1 MHLLYEPQVWLSFL
15 TLLMLEIVLGIDNII
30 FLVVLVERLPHPRRR
45 SAQFLGLTFAM
56 LTRIGL
62 LFSISWLTT
71 LRTPLFALLG
81 ETVSARDLIL
91 FAGGAFLVVQSTID
105 ILEVFKGKEAPQKR
119 KVLDGFWMI
128 ILQIGIIDI
137 VFSLDSI
144 FAAIGLV
151 KLLWVMVAAIVCSVL
166 VMMWVSTAVGR
177 YVERNPT
184 IKVLA
189 LAFLILIGAAMIADS
204 AHREI
209 PPGYLYFAMAFA
221 VAVEMINLRVRR
233 RSDLRS
239 K

>member
-1 MHLLYEPQVWLSFL
+1 MQLLYEPQVWLSFL
-15 TLLMLEIVLGIDNII
+15 TLAMLEMVLGIDNII
-30 FLVVLVERLPHPRRR
+30 FLVVLVERLPAAQRRR
-45 SAQFLGLTFAM
+45 AQFLGLCFAM

-81 ETVSARDLIL
+81 ATVSARDLIL
-91 FAGGAFLVVQSTID
+91 FSGGAFLVVQSTMD
-105 ILEVFKGKEAPQKR
+105 IVEVLKGTKAPRKR
-119 KVLDGFWMI
+119 KLLDGFWMI

-177 YVERNPT
+177 YVDRNPT

-189 LAFLILIGAAMIADS
+189 LAFLILIGATMIADS

-233 RSDLRS
+233 G
-239 K
+239 KP

>member
-1 MHLLYEPQVWLSFL
+1 MELLYEPQVVLSFL
-15 TLLMLEIVLGIDNII
+15 TLAMLERVLGIHNII
-30 FLVVLVERLPHPRRR
+30 FLVVLVERLPAAQRRR
-45 SAQFLGLTFAM
+45 AQLLGLSFAM

-81 ETVSARDLIL
+81 ETISARDLIL
-91 FAGGAFLVVQSTID
+91 FSGGAFLVVQSTMD
-105 ILEVFKGKEAPQKR
+105 IVEVLKGTKAPRQR
-119 KVLDGFWMI
+119 KLLDGFWMI

-177 YVERNPT
+177 YVDRNPT
-184 IKVLA
+184 SKELA
-189 LAFLILIGAAMIADS
+189 LAFLILSGAAIVADS

-233 RSDLRS
+233 G
-239 K
+239 KP

>member
-1 MHLLYEPQVWLSFL
+1 MQLLQDPQVWLSFL
-15 TLLMLEIVLGIDNII
+15 TLALLEVVLGIDNII
-30 FLVVLVERLPHPRRR
+30 FLIVLVERLPRPRRR
-45 SAQFLGLTFAM
+45 SAQFLGLCFAM

-81 ETVSARDLIL
+81 EQISARDLIL
-91 FAGGAFLVVQSTID
+91 FAGGAFLVVKSAMD
-105 ILEVFKGKEAPQKR
+105 IADVLKGREEPRKR
-119 KVLDGFWMI
+119 KVLDGYWMI

-144 FAAIGLV
+144 FAAIGLA
-151 KLLWVMVAAIVCSVL
+151 KLIWVMVAAIVCAAL

-177 YVERNPT
+177 YVERHPT

-189 LAFLILIGAAMIADS
+189 LAFLILVGAAMIADS

-221 VAVEMINLRVRR
+221 AVVEMLNVRVRR
-233 RSDLRS
+233 RGKS
-239 K
+239 

>member
-1 MHLLYEPQVWLSFL
+1 MELLYEPQVWLSFL
-15 TLLMLEIVLGIDNII
+15 TLVMLEIVLGIDNII
-30 FLVVLVERLPHPRRR
+30 FLIVLVERLPHPRRR
-45 SAQFLGLTFAM
+45 SARLLGLSFAM

-71 LRTPLFALLG
+71 LHTPLFALLG
-81 ETVSARDLIL
+81 EPVSARDLIL
-91 FAGGAFLVVQSTID
+91 FAGGAFLVVKSAMD
-105 ILEVFKGKEAPQKR
+105 IVEMFKGRKAPRKR

-151 KLLWVMVAAIVCSVL
+151 KLIWVMAAAIVCSVL

-177 YVERNPT
+177 YVDRNPT

-209 PPGYLYFAMAFA
+209 PAGYLYFAMAFA
-221 VAVEMINLRVRR
+221 VAVEMINVRVRQR
-233 RSDLRS
+233 GKS
-239 K
+239 

>member
-1 MHLLYEPQVWLSFL
+1 MNLLHEPQVWLSFL

-30 FLVVLVERLPHPRRR
+30 FLIVLVERLPAPRRR
-45 SAQFLGLTFAM
+45 SARLLGLSFAM

-71 LRTPLFALLG
+71 LRTPLFAPLG
-81 ETVSARDLIL
+81 ETISARDLIL
-91 FAGGAFLVVQSTID
+91 FAGGAFLVAKSAMD
-105 ILEVFKGKEAPQKR
+105 IANMLKGREAPRKR
-119 KVLDGFWMI
+119 RVLDGFWMI

-151 KLLWVMVAAIVCSVL
+151 KLIWVMVAAIVCSVL

-177 YVERNPT
+177 YVDRNPT

-221 VAVEMINLRVRR
+221 VAVEMINVRVRMR
-233 RSDLRS
+233 RER
-239 K
+239 

>member
-1 MHLLYEPQVWLSFL
+1 MEMLYEPQVWLSFL
-15 TLLMLEIVLGIDNII
+15 TLVMLEIVLGIDNII
-30 FLVVLVERLPHPRRR
+30 FLVVLVGRLPAARRR
-45 SAQFLGLTFAM
+45 SAQLLGLSFAM

-81 ETVSARDLIL
+81 EQVSARDVIL
-91 FAGGAFLVVQSTID
+91 FAGGAFLVVKSTLD
-105 ILEVFKGKEAPQKR
+105 IAEMRTAKQTRRKR

-144 FAAIGLV
+144 FAAIGLA
-151 KLLWVMVAAIVCSVL
+151 KLISVMVAAIVCSVL

-177 YVERNPT
+177 YVDRNPT

-209 PPGYLYFAMAFA
+209 PAGYLYFAMAFA
-221 VAVEMINLRVRR
+221 VAVEMINVRVRQR
-233 RSDLRS
+233 GKS
-239 K
+239 